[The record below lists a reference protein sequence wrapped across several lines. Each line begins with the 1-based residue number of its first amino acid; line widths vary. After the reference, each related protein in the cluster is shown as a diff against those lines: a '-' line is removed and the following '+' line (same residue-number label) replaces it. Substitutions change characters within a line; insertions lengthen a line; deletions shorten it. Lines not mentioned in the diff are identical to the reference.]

1 MQLKVEITRNVPIV
15 THRFIDYFKGFENV
29 EIVRRLFGDKTEEV
43 LSNLKV
49 EFIGFM
55 GYMVVSN
62 VDGHLLVN
70 ANYLKEGDVID
81 IYLDIIHELVH
92 IKQFIEGKEL
102 FDDRFDYAD
111 RPTEVEAYT
120 YAVEEARRLGLS
132 DERIC
137 DYLQTE
143 WMSEDDFRKLA
154 KALNVEC
161 TL

>member
-62 VDGHLLVN
+62 VDGHSLVN